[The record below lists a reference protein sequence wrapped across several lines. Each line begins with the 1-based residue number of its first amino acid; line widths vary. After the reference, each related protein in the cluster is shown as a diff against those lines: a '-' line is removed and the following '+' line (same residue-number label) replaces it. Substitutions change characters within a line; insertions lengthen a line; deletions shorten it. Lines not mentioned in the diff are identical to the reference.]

1 MNTKLMLLA
10 SQKTFLKRAVAPFAR
25 SNINTMHPSM
35 FQRRLFSTTQSMSV
49 EEMNH

>member
-10 SQKTFLKRAVAPFAR
+10 SQKTFLKRAVPLSIR
-25 SNINTMHPSM
+25 PNMNTMHLSM